1 MKLFKPSELHQ
12 FLQELGISAKKS
24 LSQHFL
30 IDGNIIRKILGAAQV
45 GPSDLI
51 IEIGPGPGAL
61 TEALLETGA
70 NVIAIEMDKRFA
82 AALERLQTPD
92 KRLEV
97 IQADFLQFPIDA
109 HLKNRLKPNQKA
121 KVVANLPY
129 HITTPILAT
138 LFPMNSLISSLTV
151 MVQKE
156 VGERF
161 VAPKGCADYSSFT
174 LFLQFYAT
182 AHYCFTVEAT
192 CFSPPPRVKSAV
204 LLCNLHTPPE
214 VEDVTAF
221 FLLTRTAFQHRRK
234 MLRSSLRDLYAPNA
248 IENSLKSLGLNPQAR
263 PQDLSLEEFIA
274 FFHACNEKYKSKDR

>member
-12 FLQELGISAKKS
+12 FLQELGIVAKKS

-30 IDGNIIRKILGAAQV
+30 IDGNIIRKILKAAKV
-45 GPSDLI
+45 DSSDLI

-70 NVIAIEMDKRFA
+70 KVIAIEMDKRFA
-82 AALERLQTPD
+82 DALARLQTSD
-92 KRLEV
+92 ERLEV
-97 IQADFLQFPIDA
+97 VQADFLQFPIEDF
-109 HLKNRLKPNQKA
+109 LKNRLKSLQKA

-129 HITTPILAT
+129 RITTPILAA
-138 LFPMNSLISSLTV
+138 LLPMHSLISTLTI

-174 LFLQFYAT
+174 LFLQFYAS
-182 AHYCFTVEAT
+182 AQYCFTVEAS
-192 CFSPPPRVKSAV
+192 CFSPPPKVKSAV
-204 LLCNLHTPPE
+204 MHCNLHTPPA
-214 VEDVTAF
+214 VEDVNAF

-234 MLRSSLRDLYAPNA
+234 MLRASLKELYTPKD
-248 IENSLKSLGLNPQAR
+248 IENSLKHLSLNPQAR
-263 PQDLSLEEFIA
+263 PQDLSLQEFIA
-274 FFHACNEKYKSKDR
+274 LFHALRAK